1 MNKSTE
7 RPLKRKA
14 NTESGNVARR
24 QKPSPS
30 RPASH
35 RSTSTSSKTA
45 NTSSNVKKK
54 IPPTTTTKKIPFWD
68 AKGKM
73 NELQSKLEETGKEGM
88 DKFV

>member
-14 NTESGNVARR
+14 NTESGSVARR

-54 IPPTTTTKKIPFWD
+54 ISPTTKKIPFWD

>member
-14 NTESGNVARR
+14 NTDNGSDARR

-30 RPASH
+30 RPSSH
-35 RSTSTSSKTA
+35 RSTNTSSKTA
-45 NTSSNVKKK
+45 STFSNVKKK
-54 IPPTTTTKKIPFWD
+54 TATTTTKKIPFWD

>member
-14 NTESGNVARR
+14 NTDNGSDTRR

-30 RPASH
+30 RPSSH

-45 NTSSNVKKK
+45 STFSNVKKK
-54 IPPTTTTKKIPFWD
+54 TSPTTTTKKIPFWD

-88 DKFV
+88 DKFI